1 MASQNNPSG
10 KVYDMAQGA
19 AGTLKSKFKWFGL
32 ILALLIVLPLVR
44 GVLFNWKVI
53 DPGYTGIKINRL
65 VNKGVTR
72 EDIVTG
78 FIFYNPIQSA
88 IVTYPTFMQRVAW
101 THDQSEGKPVN
112 EELTFNTKDSVPVNI
127 DVAVSYQLE
136 ATRVPD
142 FYTKFRADNIDTFT
156 HGFLRDTTRN
166 LVANLGSEYTFDEV
180 NGTKKEEFL
189 QRAGKQLHETVHQY
203 GVNIQQFGLIGSLRP
218 PQALLEAVN
227 AKTQAIQKSIQ
238 VENEVRAA
246 QAEAKKK
253 IAIAEGEAAANRAL
267 ASSLDPRLLEWER
280 LKIMRDQVAKWNG
293 EMPNVYAGGGG
304 GQGML
309 FNIPMNQAPGQGES
323 KRIRGK

>member
-1 MASQNNPSG
+1 MSNFEINIPETS
-10 KVYDMAQGA
+10 KI
-19 AGTLKSKFKWFGL
+19 TEKFKGKGKYLIIILL
-32 ILALLIVLPLVR
+32 ILFAMPLVR
-44 GVLFNWKVI
+44 GLLFSWRVI
-53 DPGYTGIKINRL
+53 EPGYTGIKINRL
-65 VNKGVTR
+65 VNKGITR

-78 FIFYNPIQSA
+78 FIFYNPIQSS
-88 IVTYPTFMQRVAW
+88 IVMYPTFIQRVAW
-101 THDQSEGKPVN
+101 THDKTEGKPTN

-136 ATRVPD
+136 AARVTE
-142 FYTKFRADNIDTFT
+142 FYTKFRADNIDSFT

-166 LVANLGSEYTFDEV
+166 IVANIGSEYNFDDI

-189 QRAGKQLHETVHQY
+189 QRVGKSLNETVHQY

-267 ASSLDPRLLEWER
+267 ASSLEPRLLEWER
-280 LKIMRDQVAKWNG
+280 LKIMRDQIAKWNG
-293 EMPNVYAGGGG
+293 KMPDVMTSGNGS
-304 GQGML
+304 GML
-309 FNIPMNQAPGQGES
+309 FNIPVPNAGD
-323 KRIRGK
+323 GKK

>member
-1 MASQNNPSG
+1 MANVEINLSESTGN
-10 KVYDMAQGA
+10 
-19 AGTLKSKFKWFGL
+19 
-32 ILALLIVLPLVR
+32 
-44 GVLFNWKVI
+44 LFNKLKGKTKYVVLLLLLLFAIPFIRSLLLTWKLI

-65 VNKGVTR
+65 VNKGITR

-78 FIFYNPIQSA
+78 FVFYNPVQSVV
-88 IVTYPTFMQRVAW
+88 VTYPTFIQRVAW
-101 THDQSEGKPVN
+101 THDKTEGKPFN

-136 ATRVPD
+136 SVKVPE
-142 FYTKFRADNIDTFT
+142 FYSKFRADNIDSFT

-166 LVANLGSEYTFDEV
+166 IVANLGSEYTFDEI

-189 QRAGKQLHETVHQY
+189 QRTGKMLNDTVHPF

-238 VENEVRAA
+238 VENEVRSA

-280 LKIMRDQVAKWNG
+280 LKIMREQIAKWNG
-293 EMPNVYAGGGG
+293 TMPSVISGS
-304 GQGML
+304 GQGLLMS
-309 FNIPMNQAPGQGES
+309 IPAPHTS
-323 KRIRGK
+323 AGK

>member
-1 MASQNNPSG
+1 MSGPEINLSASAGNLFSKLKG
-10 KVYDMAQGA
+10 KAKY
-19 AGTLKSKFKWFGL
+19 
-32 ILALLIVLPLVR
+32 ALLLVILLFALPFVR
-44 GVLFNWKVI
+44 GLLFTWKLI

-65 VNKGVTR
+65 VNKGITR

-78 FIFYNPIQSA
+78 FIFYNPIQSVV
-88 IVTYPTFMQRVAW
+88 VTYPTFIQRVAW
-101 THDQSEGKPVN
+101 THDRAEGKAAN

-136 ATRVPD
+136 SAKVPD
-142 FYTKFRADNIDTFT
+142 FYAKFRADNIDSFT

-166 LVANLGSEYTFDEV
+166 IVANLGSEYSFDEI
-180 NGTKKEEFL
+180 NGSKKEEFL
-189 QRAGKQLHETVHQY
+189 QRSGKLLNDTVRPF

-238 VENEVRAA
+238 VENEVRSA

-267 ASSLDPRLLEWER
+267 ASSIDTRLLEWER
-280 LKIMRDQVAKWNG
+280 LRIMREQIAKWNG
-293 EMPNVYAGGGG
+293 TMPTVMSGS
-304 GQGML
+304 GQGLLMS
-309 FNIPMNQAPGQGES
+309 IPAPSPAPVVPGH
-323 KRIRGK
+323 K

>member
-1 MASQNNPSG
+1 MSNFEINIPESANKVTGALKG
-10 KVYDMAQGA
+10 K
-19 AGTLKSKFKWFGL
+19 LKYVII
-32 ILALLIVLPLVR
+32 ILVFLVAMPFVR
-44 GVLFNWKVI
+44 GLLFTWKVI

-65 VNKGVTR
+65 VNRGVTR

-78 FIFYNPIQSA
+78 FIFYNPIQTA
-88 IVTYPTFMQRVAW
+88 VVTYPTFIQRVAW
-101 THDQSEGKPVN
+101 THDKAEGKPAN
-112 EELTFNTKDSVPVNI
+112 EELTFNTRDSVPVNL

-136 ATRVPD
+136 STKVPD
-142 FYTKFRADNIDTFT
+142 FYTKFRADNIDSFT

-166 LVANLGSEYTFDEV
+166 IVANLGSEYSFDEI

-189 QRAGKQLHETVHQY
+189 QRTGKMLNEAVHQY

-218 PQALLEAVN
+218 PQTLLEAVN

-267 ASSLDPRLLEWER
+267 ASSLEPRLLEWEK
-280 LKIMRDQVAKWNG
+280 LKIMREQVAKWNG
-293 EMPNVYAGGGG
+293 KMPDVFAGGG
-304 GQGML
+304 GQGL
-309 FNIPMNQAPGQGES
+309 LLNIPAT
-323 KRIRGK
+323 GK

>member
-1 MASQNNPSG
+1 MSGPEINLSASAGNLFG
-10 KVYDMAQGA
+10 K
-19 AGTLKSKFKWFGL
+19 LKSKAKYAVL
-32 ILALLIVLPLVR
+32 LVILLFALPFVR
-44 GVLFNWKVI
+44 GLLFTWKLI

-65 VNKGVTR
+65 VNKGITR

-78 FIFYNPIQSA
+78 FIFYNPIQSV
-88 IVTYPTFMQRVAW
+88 IVTYPTFIQRVAW
-101 THDQSEGKPVN
+101 THDKAEGKAAN

-136 ATRVPD
+136 SAKVPD
-142 FYTKFRADNIDTFT
+142 FYAKFRADNIDSFT

-166 LVANLGSEYTFDEV
+166 IVANLGSEYTFDEI
-180 NGTKKEEFL
+180 NGMKKEEFL
-189 QRAGKQLHETVHQY
+189 QRTGKQLNEAVRPF

-238 VENEVRAA
+238 VENEVRSA

-267 ASSLDPRLLEWER
+267 ASSIDTRLLEWER
-280 LKIMRDQVAKWNG
+280 LRIMREQIAKWNG
-293 EMPNVYAGGGG
+293 TMPSVISGS
-304 GQGML
+304 GQGLLMS
-309 FNIPMNQAPGQGES
+309 IPAPAPAPVVPGR
-323 KRIRGK
+323 K

>member
-1 MASQNNPSG
+1 MSNVEINLPDSS
-10 KVYDMAQGA
+10 KL
-19 AGTLKSKFKWFGL
+19 TEKLKSKGKYLIIL
-32 ILALLIVLPLVR
+32 ILLLIAMPFIR
-44 GVLFNWKVI
+44 GLLFSWKVI
-53 DPGYTGIKINRL
+53 EPGYTGIKINRL
-65 VNKGVTR
+65 VNKGITR
-72 EDIVTG
+72 ENIVTG
-78 FIFYNPIQSA
+78 FIFYNPIQSS
-88 IVTYPTFMQRVAW
+88 IVVYPTFIQRVAW
-101 THDQSEGKPVN
+101 THDKTEGKAVN

-127 DVAVSYQLE
+127 DVAVSYQLD
-136 ATRVPD
+136 AARVPE
-142 FYTKFRADNIDTFT
+142 FYTKFRADNIDSFT

-166 LVANLGSEYTFDEV
+166 IVANIGSEYNFDDI

-189 QRAGKQLHETVHQY
+189 QLVGKALNENVRQF

-267 ASSLDPRLLEWER
+267 ASSLEPRLLEWER

-293 EMPNVYAGGGG
+293 KMPDVLAGGNN
-304 GQGML
+304 QGLL
-309 FNIPMNQAPGQGES
+309 FNIPTPQAAPGV
-323 KRIRGK
+323 KK

>member
-1 MASQNNPSG
+1 MSTPDINLSAS
-10 KVYDMAQGA
+10 
-19 AGTLKSKFKWFGL
+19 AGTLFGRLKGKAKYVVLLL
-32 ILALLIVLPLVR
+32 ILLLALPFVR
-44 GVLFNWKVI
+44 GLLFTWKLI

-65 VNKGVTR
+65 VNKGITR

-78 FIFYNPIQSA
+78 FIFYNPIQSVV
-88 IVTYPTFMQRVAW
+88 VTYPTFIQRVAW
-101 THDQSEGKPVN
+101 THDKAEGKAAN

-136 ATRVPD
+136 SAKVPD
-142 FYTKFRADNIDTFT
+142 FYAKFRADNIDSFT

-166 LVANLGSEYTFDEV
+166 IVANLGSEYSFDEI
-180 NGTKKEEFL
+180 NGAKKEEFL
-189 QRAGKQLHETVHQY
+189 QRSGKLLNETVRPF

-238 VENEVRAA
+238 VENEVRSA

-267 ASSLDPRLLEWER
+267 ASSIDTRLLEWER
-280 LKIMRDQVAKWNG
+280 LRIMREQIAKWNG
-293 EMPNVYAGGGG
+293 VMPSVMSGN
-304 GQGML
+304 GQGLLMS
-309 FNIPMNQAPGQGES
+309 IPAPVPVPAAAGR
-323 KRIRGK
+323 K